1 MRCFPNLRDAETTED
16 AVMECWRKVWRD
28 GFAPGFSTRG
38 LESLRHALEYDDPRL
53 TQGSTTVP
61 EPVQSMLD
69 WPAEGACV
77 IGFGAWQADGL
88 ETVGELE
95 EHFSRSCFEAD
106 CRLGEAAGCRW
117 FLNWHDDVSRDVLRD
132 ELLPEVERELAR
144 RTLDGV
150 PESIWDEDEIWSGPA
165 VVAA

>member
-1 MRCFPNLRDAETTED
+1 
-16 AVMECWRKVWRD
+16 MECWRKVWRD
-28 GFAPGFSTRG
+28 GFAPGFSTPG
-38 LESLRHALEYDDPRL
+38 LEALRHALERDDRRL

-61 EPVQSMLD
+61 APVQSMLD

-77 IGFGAWQADGL
+77 IGYCAWKGDGL

-95 EHFSRSCFEAD
+95 EYFSRACYEAD
-106 CRLGEAAGCRW
+106 CRLGEPAGCRW
-117 FLNWHDDVSRDVLRD
+117 FLNWHDDVSREVLRD

-144 RTLDGV
+144 RCDDADVNT
-150 PESIWDEDEIWSGPA
+150 IWDEDEIWCGPA